1 MKYAYRVIKEF
12 GGAGDA
18 GLRLFKIGEV
28 IELDRPARSLDC
40 LELVEEVKPVFVVN
54 PDETKPKK
62 AK

>member
-1 MKYAYRVIKEF
+1 MKYAYRVVKEF
-12 GGAGDA
+12 GAAGSS

-28 IELDRPARSLDC
+28 LELDHPAKSSEH

-62 AK
+62 GK